1 MMVLH
6 VVDQVSCILGRCPR
20 PGVNGLVDMATAAWI
35 RMLRPNMNDSSQRLD
50 YQSSRLDQSLL
61 RTKYLGSRLRPTG
74 VRCRDVVNSG

>member
-35 RMLRPNMNDSSQRLD
+35 RMLRPDMNDSSQRLGC
-50 YQSSRLDQSLL
+50 QSFRLGQSLL
-61 RTKYLGSRLRPTG
+61 RTKCLGFWLRPTE